1 MGYVHAKPLK
11 IVEIRSITQDIRRFL
26 KLSDNERINAPKL
39 LDALCVLWE
48 DYGFQYMVLPD
59 DDPVF
64 EKGEE
69 AKTDI
74 SSGMIFIKESVMREA
89 CRHKYKRAPF
99 TICHEIGHFVL
110 HRMLGGVSLARST
123 SERKPR
129 TFEDP
134 EWQADTFASEFLM
147 PASVAKDMSA
157 EQIRKTYCVSR
168 ACAEYRREKLGG
180 DYIVEEIK
188 KYLKI

>member
-1 MGYVHAKPLK
+1 MGYVYAKPLK
-11 IVEIRSITQDIRRFL
+11 IVEIRSIAQDVRRFL
-26 KLSDNERINAPKL
+26 KLSDNEKINAPKL

-48 DYGFQYMVLPD
+48 DYGFQYMVMPD

-64 EKGEE
+64 EKGED

-74 SSGMIFIKESVMREA
+74 SSGMIYIKESVMYEA

-123 SERKPR
+123 SERNPR
-129 TFEDP
+129 AFENP

-157 EQIRKTYCVSR
+157 DQIRKKFGVSR
-168 ACAEYRREKLGG
+168 SCAEYRHEKLGG
-180 DYIVEEIK
+180 DFIVKDIK
-188 KYLKI
+188 KYLKN